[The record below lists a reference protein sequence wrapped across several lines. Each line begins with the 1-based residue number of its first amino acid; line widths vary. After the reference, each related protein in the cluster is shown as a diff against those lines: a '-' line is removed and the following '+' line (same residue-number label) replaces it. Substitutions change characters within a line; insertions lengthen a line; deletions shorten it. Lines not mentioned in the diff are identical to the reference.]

1 MTIAKFYSPAAL
13 MKTGREK
20 KKEEKTYLFNIQTDK
35 TELSKSSIKHNNVT
49 PFHG

>member
-20 KKEEKTYLFNIQTDK
+20 KRGENIFVQYT
-35 TELSKSSIKHNNVT
+35 NR
-49 PFHG
+49 